1 MSAQQLTSAEKQQRE
16 FVRIDD
22 MLPFAWAK
30 IPEDEIKK
38 ILLHYEKH
46 REFPAKTGD
55 VNALL
60 SSMDINDK
68 LKLLE
73 REEPNLAKILSRL
86 DMKLNFLIRLFHPGE
101 QQQPLIPTPINL
113 SGGGL
118 AFWERDVPLEI
129 GEVLHIRIAI
139 SPDSLAVIECYGRVV
154 HVRHKDHDDLD
165 KVALNF
171 EPILSQDRETIIQHI
186 FKRQAERL
194 RAKKQV

>member
-1 MSAQQLTSAEKQQRE
+1 MPAPAAPEKQQQRE

-22 MLPFAWAK
+22 VLPFAWSK
-30 IPEDEIKK
+30 IPEEEIRK

-60 SSMDINDK
+60 ASMDITDK
-68 LKLLE
+68 LKQLE
-73 REEPNLAKILSRL
+73 RDEPNLAKILSRL

-101 QQQPLIPTPINL
+101 QQQPLVPTPINL

-118 AFWERDVPLEI
+118 AFWERDVPLATN
-129 GEVLHIRIAI
+129 EVLHVRLAL
-139 SPDSLAVIECYGRVV
+139 SQDSLAVIECYARVV
-154 HVRHKDHDDLD
+154 HIRQKDQNDLD
-165 KVALNF
+165 KVACNF
-171 EPILSQDRETIIQHI
+171 EPILSQDRESIIQHI

-194 RAKKQV
+194 RAKKQI

>member
-1 MSAQQLTSAEKQQRE
+1 MPAQGLTSVEKQQRE

-22 MLPFAWAK
+22 MLPFAWTI
-30 IPEDEIKK
+30 IPEEEISK

-60 SSMDINDK
+60 SSMDIGDK

-73 REEPNLAKILSRL
+73 RDEPNLARILSRL

-101 QQQPLIPTPINL
+101 QQQPLVPTPINL

-118 AFWERDVPLEI
+118 AFWERDVPLAI
-129 GEVLHIRIAI
+129 GEVLHVRLAL
-139 SPDSLAVIECYGRVV
+139 SPDALAVIECYARIV
-154 HVRHKDHDDLD
+154 HVRHKDQNDLD
-165 KVALNF
+165 KVACNF
-171 EPILSQDRETIIQHI
+171 EPILSQDRESIIQHI